1 MTAVYTIGSTIEQN
15 ISTQENIVDD
25 AKVYIDNVR
34 GSVKFSDRTEGKKL
48 MLEIENGNVT
58 ELHVHSIDRLGKNT
72 IDILSTINL
81 ITSYGCNVI
90 ADKEGLQML
99 IDGKENPIA
108 KMMIG
113 ILSTLSDKTLNEWK
127 DY

>member
-1 MTAVYTIGSTIEQN
+1 MKAVYVIISAVEQ
-15 ISTQENIVDD
+15 SMSRQENNVDD
-25 AKVYIDNVR
+25 AKVYTDKIS
-34 GSVKFSDRTEGKKL
+34 GSEKFSDRSEGKKL

-58 ELHVHSIDRLGKNT
+58 ELYVHSIDRLGKNT

-90 ADKEGLQML
+90 AHKEGLQML
-99 IDGKENPIA
+99 IDGKENPMA

-113 ILSTLSDKTLNEWK
+113 ILSTLSDQTLKEWK
-127 DY
+127 NY

>member
-1 MTAVYTIGSTIEQN
+1 MTAVYTIVSTIDEN
-15 ISTQENIVDD
+15 MSTQENIVDD
-25 AKVYIDNVR
+25 AKVYIDKGR
-34 GSVKFSDRTEGKKL
+34 GSVKFSDRIEGKKL

-113 ILSTLSDKTLNEWK
+113 ILSTLSDKALKEWK